1 MDNNSDFQQKMVEYL
16 EGVHKGELFGGSL
29 EEVQSQVK
37 ENSVNDKSYTNPT
50 QTLPIPPPLLCPGK
64 DCIDCSVCTEQTTWW
79 DKFYNIVD
87 DLLSRSNYHKCQTST
102 LAKNSRVNRKG
113 CLNSKGQCRAR
124 FPREI
129 VKETLVE
136 PLSGALCM
144 KKGEAWINTFTATLT
159 YLMRCNTDVTSLL
172 SGTAIKAIVAYVTEY
187 VSKPGLTTYS
197 IFDTVRQVFCRNS
210 ELLGGNVDRKQ
221 AARSL
226 MTKMVNALTAKIEI
240 GSPMASLYLLGNPD
254 HYTQHKFITFYW
266 KNFVY
271 EARKTGEDPNIED
284 KPEKVILIK
293 NLGRYVGLSN
303 VYDYIFRP
311 IIYKNLSLYDWI
323 CRCEKKKCSHP
334 KKKECK
340 EK

>member
-1 MDNNSDFQQKMVEYL
+1 
-16 EGVHKGELFGGSL
+16 
-29 EEVQSQVK
+29 
-37 ENSVNDKSYTNPT
+37 
-50 QTLPIPPPLLCPGK
+50 
-64 DCIDCSVCTEQTTWW
+64 
-79 DKFYNIVD
+79 
-87 DLLSRSNYHKCQTST
+87 
-102 LAKNSRVNRKG
+102 
-113 CLNSKGQCRAR
+113 
-124 FPREI
+124 
-129 VKETLVE
+129 
-136 PLSGALCM
+136 
-144 KKGEAWINTFTATLT
+144 
-159 YLMRCNTDVTSLL
+159 
-172 SGTAIKAIVAYVTEY
+172 
-187 VSKPGLTTYS
+187 LTTYS

-311 IIYKNLSLYDWI
+311 IIYKDLSLYD
-323 CRCEKKKCSHP
+323 
-334 KKKECK
+334 
-340 EK
+340 